1 MNYTFY
7 LPGINT
13 LTSLSQEDWDFLCQL
28 AKENHVLPAT
38 MASRIIAN
46 ELAQWRDQI
55 HYADEMEQR
64 QAMDEMIIDNHIER
78 LSYETSV
85 T

>member
-7 LPGINT
+7 LPGINQ
-13 LTSLSQEDWDFLCQL
+13 LTSLSQEDWDFLCEQ
-28 AKENHVLPAT
+28 AKENNVLPAT
-38 MASRIIAN
+38 MASKIIAN
-46 ELAQWRDQI
+46 ELAQWHDQI

-78 LSYETSV
+78 LSHETSV